1 MLLAWINPF
10 GMVPPLMLVYV
21 EKSYRSS
28 VTFSKME
35 GLDTFKP
42 RPNLMSNTCSFDVG
56 SSGPYRREACKFG
69 ISNES

>member
-10 GMVPPLMLVYV
+10 GMVPLLMLVYI
-21 EKSYRSS
+21 EKCYRSS
-28 VTFSKME
+28 VTKLE
-35 GLDTFKP
+35 GLDTFEP
-42 RPNLMSNTCSFDVG
+42 RPNLMSITCSFDVG